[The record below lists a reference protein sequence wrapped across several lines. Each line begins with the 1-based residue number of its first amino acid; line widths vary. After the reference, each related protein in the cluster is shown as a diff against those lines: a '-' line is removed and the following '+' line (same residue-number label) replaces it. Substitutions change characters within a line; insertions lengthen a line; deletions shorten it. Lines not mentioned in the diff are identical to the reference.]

1 MTYLVNNLPSFC
13 SIFAEETKK
22 NTIYMKKGPKLLL
35 LTVAL
40 LAFLQVPAT
49 AQQTLTLEQCREM
62 AIETNRDLDQAQ
74 TELEMAGYDRKIAR
88 ANYFPNISA
97 TGAYLHNNRNLSLM
111 PENISGTL
119 SGAGAAAQA
128 RYDEI
133 FQTISGIIQ
142 SNPALATQL
151 MSDPNLVSLLGQLG
165 FTDLQTPIDA
175 IAQQVN
181 EAFTVDVSN
190 IYVAAVTL
198 IQPVFMGGKIIY
210 SNQMAVLAEQ
220 LAASRYDIK
229 YAETVVAVDQA
240 YWQIVSIAAKK
251 KLAESYN
258 DLLEQLAHNVE
269 ISVNEGVAT
278 QADALQVKVK
288 ANEARMTLTKATN
301 GLTLAKMLLCKQIG
315 LPLDTEIVLAD
326 EDLESIP
333 VPQLVP
339 EKDMETVW
347 ADRPET
353 KSLSLATQI
362 YDRKAKVAR
371 ADMLPTVALGASF
384 MVSNPNMY
392 HSLQNNWRGGMFSVG
407 VMVNIPIFHGLEA
420 LQKTRKARAEA
431 ALYQDRLD
439 DAKEM
444 IQLQVTRNYKLWNE
458 AIERLNMAESSLES
472 AEENLRSATVGHEA
486 GVIDTDTLLGAQ
498 TAWLQAHSEYI
509 DAGIELQVTHT
520 LLQQSE
526 GDLYSNR
533 EEK

>member
-1 MTYLVNNLPSFC
+1 
-13 SIFAEETKK
+13 
-22 NTIYMKKGPKLLL
+22 MKKGPILLL
-35 LTVAL
+35 LSAAL
-40 LAFLQVPAT
+40 LALLPVRAN
-49 AQQTLTLEQCREM
+49 AQQLLTLEDCRQM
-62 AIETNRDLDQAQ
+62 AVEANRELDQAATQ
-74 TELEMAGYDRKIAR
+74 LEMAAYDRKIAR

-111 PENISGTL
+111 PEDLSGTL
-119 SGAGAAAQA
+119 TGTGAAAQA
-128 RYDEI
+128 RFDQIY
-133 FQTISGIIQ
+133 QTVAGILQ
-142 SNPALATQL
+142 SNPTLATML
-151 MSDPNLVSLLGQLG
+151 VSDPNMIALLTQLG
-165 FTDLQTPIDA
+165 ATDLQNPIDA
-175 IAQQVN
+175 IAQQVD
-181 EAFTVDVSN
+181 EAFTIDVSN

-198 IQPVFMGGKIIY
+198 VQPVFMGGKIIY
-210 SNQMAVLAEQ
+210 SNQMAALAEE
-220 LAASRYDIK
+220 LAASRYDMK

-269 ISVNEGVAT
+269 IAVNEGVST

-326 EDLESIP
+326 EDLEAIP

-353 KSLSLATQI
+353 RSLSLATEI

-371 ADMLPTVALGASF
+371 ADMLPTVALGASY

-392 HSLQNNWRGGMFSVG
+392 HGLENNWRGGMFSVG
-407 VMVNIPIFHGLEA
+407 VMVNIPIFHGFEA

-431 ALYQDRLD
+431 ALYRDQLD
-439 DAKEM
+439 DAREM

-458 AIERLNMAESSLES
+458 ALERLNMAESSLES
-472 AEENLRSATVGHEA
+472 AEENLRSATVGHDA

-498 TAWLQAHSEYI
+498 TAWLKAHSEYI
-509 DAGIELQVTHT
+509 DAGIELQVTRT
-520 LLQQSE
+520 LLLQSE

-533 EEK
+533 AEK

>member
-1 MTYLVNNLPSFC
+1 
-13 SIFAEETKK
+13 
-22 NTIYMKKGPKLLL
+22 MKKGPKLLL
-35 LTVAL
+35 LSLAL
-40 LAFLQVPAT
+40 LALLPAPAK
-49 AQQTLTLEQCREM
+49 AQQLLTLEDCRAM
-62 AIETNRDLDQAQ
+62 AIEANRELDQAQ

-97 TGAYLHNNRNLSLM
+97 TGAYLHNNRNLSLL
-111 PENISGTL
+111 PENIANPLMS
-119 SGAGAAAQA
+119 AGANAQA
-128 RYDEI
+128 YYNQI
-133 FQTISGIIQ
+133 YQTVAGVLQ
-142 SNPALATQL
+142 SNPTLAAQL
-151 MSDPNLVSLLGQLG
+151 ADPNIIALLAQLG
-165 FTDLQTPIDA
+165 ATDLQTPIDA
-175 IAQQVN
+175 IAQQVD
-181 EAFTVDVSN
+181 EAFTIDVSN

-198 IQPVFMGGKIIY
+198 VQPVFMGGKILY
-210 SNQMAVLAEQ
+210 SNQMAALAEE
-220 LAASRYDIK
+220 LAASRYDMK

-288 ANEARMTLTKATN
+288 ANEAKMTLTKATN

-326 EDLESIP
+326 ENLESVP

-339 EKDMETVW
+339 EKDMETIW

-371 ADMLPTVALGASF
+371 ADMLPTIALGASF

-392 HSLQNNWRGGMFSVG
+392 HGLQNNWRGGMFSVG
-407 VMVNIPIFHGLEA
+407 VMVNIPIFHGFEA

-439 DAKEM
+439 DAREM

-458 AIERLNMAESSLES
+458 ALERLNMAESSLDS

-498 TAWLQAHSEYI
+498 TAWLKAHSEYI

-520 LLQQSE
+520 LLEQSE

-533 EEK
+533 AEK

>member
-1 MTYLVNNLPSFC
+1 
-13 SIFAEETKK
+13 
-22 NTIYMKKGPKLLL
+22 MKKGTILLL
-35 LTVAL
+35 LSLSLAL
-40 LAFLQVPAT
+40 PVPAA
-49 AQQTLTLEQCREM
+49 AQQLLTLEDCRAM
-62 AIETNRDLDQAQ
+62 AVEANRELDQAE

-97 TGAYLHNNRNLSLM
+97 TGAYLHNNRNLSLL
-111 PENISGTL
+111 PENISDGL
-119 SGAGAAAQA
+119 AGAGAAAQA
-128 RYDEI
+128 RYDQI
-133 FQTISGIIQ
+133 YQSIGSILR
-142 SNPALATQL
+142 SNPDVAAALASNADAVAL
-151 MSDPNLVSLLGQLG
+151 LSRLGQ
-165 FTDLQTPIDA
+165 TDLKTPIDA
-175 IAQQVN
+175 IARQVD
-181 EAFTVDVSN
+181 ESFTLDISD
-190 IYVAAVTL
+190 IYVGAVTL
-198 IQPVFMGGKIIY
+198 VQPVFMGGKIIY
-210 SNQMAVLAEQ
+210 SNQMAALAEQ
-220 LAASRYDIK
+220 LAASRYDMK

-258 DLLEQLAHNVE
+258 ELLEQLAHNVD
-269 ISVNEGVAT
+269 IAVNEGVST

-288 ANEARMTLTKATN
+288 ANEAKMSLTKATN
-301 GLTLAKMLLCKQIG
+301 GLALAKMLLCKQIG

-326 EDLESIP
+326 ENLEQVA
-333 VPQLVP
+333 VPELIP
-339 EKDMETVW
+339 EKDMEAVW

-371 ADMLPTVALGASF
+371 ADMLPKVLLGASY

-392 HSLQNNWRGGMFSVG
+392 HSFENNWRGGMLSVG
-407 VMVNIPIFHGLEA
+407 VIVNVPIFHGFEA

-458 AIERLNMAESSLES
+458 ALERLTMAESSLES

-498 TAWLQAHSEYI
+498 TAWLKAHSEYI
-509 DAGIELQVTHT
+509 DAGIELQVTRT

-526 GDLYSNR
+526 GGILSNR
-533 EEK
+533 AEK